1 MRAPVEPKPLRD
13 VVVGALRDV
22 LVLVDVLVLGD
33 ERLVSG
39 TEVEDVVDVP
49 VREKIGRGHTLL
61 FELLLVRV
69 QVDRLLEPVD
79 DDHERWGGHGS
90 RSRAPGNAGA
100 AAGLPCGMQSGGGL
114 VKA

>member
-1 MRAPVEPKPLRD
+1 MNTSLSVEPKPLRV

-49 VREKIGRGHTLL
+49 VRENTGRGHTLL

-69 QVDRLLEPVD
+69 QVDRLL
-79 DDHERWGGHGS
+79 
-90 RSRAPGNAGA
+90 
-100 AAGLPCGMQSGGGL
+100 
-114 VKA
+114 